1 MKGVHIMWGM
11 MTQSGLATASVDFTN
26 TLSVLNIGLL
36 GSVVLLAGMITVSA
50 LRYSWSQTV
59 RQADET
65 TSAPEEYRYA
75 A

>member
-1 MKGVHIMWGM
+1 
-11 MTQSGLATASVDFTN
+11 MTQSGFATASVDFTN
-26 TLSVLNIGLL
+26 ALSVLNVGLL
-36 GSVVLLAGMITVSA
+36 GSLVLLAGMITVSA
-50 LRYSWSQTV
+50 LRYSWSQAA